1 MFNKRVIATLLA
13 LTIPVSSKASVQTSM
28 QSWFNDIGA
37 YGNVT
42 GPAAYQGQTMNLY
55 TGGILYMRTPVY
67 KLLVC
72 PCWRS

>member
-1 MFNKRVIATLLA
+1 MLKKRVLATMLA
-13 LTIPVSSKASVQTSM
+13 VFMPLSSQANVQTSM

-55 TGGILYMRTPVY
+55 SGGSLYMRI
-67 KLLVC
+67 LGQ
-72 PCWRS
+72 